1 MYEQLPFIRLKVDLN
16 NPIMPGTELCI
27 AFQYINDKDWM
38 KVLMNYPAYEK
49 SELSYEYE
57 P

>member
-1 MYEQLPFIRLKVDLN
+1 MRLKVDLN
-16 NPIMPGTELCI
+16 DPIMPGTELCI
-27 AFQYINDKDWM
+27 AFQYIKDKDWM